1 MNTAPPPVLTARPS
15 SRLAIV
21 RLALL
26 GAALLPQSA
35 HASLFHGETLDA
47 AARISTPS
55 APERDVDTLRGR
67 SNEHP
72 HASDVLLASVVCRP
86 KVQQSDCAKGCKLNS
101 GYKHDDDN
109 RHGCARMGELRRP
122 PEGPAEFAVYH
133 SAYARLYYRVA
144 RWLEGR

>member
-1 MNTAPPPVLTARPS
+1 MNAAPPLILTARPW

-55 APERDVDTLRGR
+55 APERDVDPSWSKQRA
-67 SNEHP
+67 P
-72 HASDVLLASVVCRP
+72 
-86 KVQQSDCAKGCKLNS
+86 
-101 GYKHDDDN
+101 
-109 RHGCARMGELRRP
+109 
-122 PEGPAEFAVYH
+122 
-133 SAYARLYYRVA
+133 ARLRCFVGVCG
-144 RWLEGR
+144 L

>member
-1 MNTAPPPVLTARPS
+1 MSRSHKIDGFISPSKAMNTAPPPVLTARPS

-55 APERDVDTLRGR
+55 AAERDRRHPSR
-67 SNEHP
+67 SKQRAP
-72 HASDVLLASVVCRP
+72 ARFRCFV
-86 KVQQSDCAKGCKLNS
+86 G
-101 GYKHDDDN
+101 GY
-109 RHGCARMGELRRP
+109 GL
-122 PEGPAEFAVYH
+122 
-133 SAYARLYYRVA
+133 
-144 RWLEGR
+144 